1 MPSILTTELSPAET
15 VKVLDIVEGHFVDLK
30 AIEISPTKL
39 TKSLSAFANAEGGEL
54 FIGIDED
61 KAEHAR
67 RWRGFNTHEDAN
79 SFIQIFEKYFPL
91 GTDYQ
96 YSFLKSTDS
105 QGYVLRVEIHKSR
118 DVKFAADGKVYIRR
132 GAQNLPIISDEE
144 LTRLRRNKGIVSF
157 ETEPVNTDT
166 EIITNSSTVIR
177 FMLDV
182 IPTAEP
188 EAWLKKQQVILSD
201 NPTVAGLVLFADEPQ
216 TVLPKRCGLKI
227 YRYQTSDDEG
237 TRETLAFDPLS
248 IEGCAYDQ
256 IHASVEKT
264 AEIIESVRVNT
275 PDGLESVSYPIT
287 ALHEIITNAV
297 LHRDY
302 SIADDIHILIFD
314 NRVEVMSPGTLPAH
328 ITPENILNERYARN
342 GVIVRLINK
351 FPNPP
356 NKDVGE
362 GLNTAF
368 RAMRE
373 MMLKPP
379 EVTQS
384 GGYVKVI
391 LRHESL
397 ATPEELI
404 LEFLET
410 HPQIT
415 NREAREIC
423 FIGSENKMKRIFQ
436 RMIARNLIELVPGTT
451 RYNAAYKLVKHNRD
465 EDRVAKS
472 PQFDAE
478 LKELLQKIVVTNEQQ
493 LDGGVEEQQ
502 KTKMRPIQEPAFS
515 DEASVQ
521 PSNEDSSID
530 SPCAFLV
537 YKSPKNKVE
546 QFAVIARF
554 RELKEGVTS
563 SLRNDF
569 EAICK
574 ACGIHFERDKFSDDM
589 KHGREGGLF
598 SHTGNMVDG
607 FPLSSFGQKYVDLLP
622 DRDAIKALRKSKK

>member
-1 MPSILTTELSPAET
+1 MPSILTTELSPTET
-15 VKVLDIVEGHFVDLK
+15 AKVLGLVEGHFADLK

-54 FIGIDED
+54 FVGIDED
-61 KAEHAR
+61 KTIHIR
-67 RWRGFNTHEDAN
+67 QWRGFGTHEDAN
-79 SFIQIFEKYFPL
+79 GHIQIFEKFFPL

-96 YSFLKSTDS
+96 YSFLTSADV

-118 DVKFAADGKVYIRR
+118 DVKLASDGKAYIRR
-132 GAQNLPIISDEE
+132 GAQNLPITTEEE
-144 LTRLRRNKGIVSF
+144 LARLRRNKGIISF
-157 ETEPVNTDT
+157 EAEPVNVDK
-166 EIITNSSTVIR
+166 EIITNSSTIIE

-182 IPTAEP
+182 VPTAEP
-188 EAWLKKQQVILSD
+188 ETWLKKQQVVI
-201 NPTVAGLVLFADEPQ
+201 NEHPTIAGLVLFADEPQ
-216 TVLPKRCGLKI
+216 AAIPKRCGLKI
-227 YRYQTSDDEG
+227 YRYKTGEDVG
-237 TRETLAFDPLS
+237 TRETLDFDPLS

-256 IHASVEKT
+256 IHLSVQKT

-275 PDGLESVSYPIT
+275 PDGLESVAYPIT

-328 ITPENILNERYARN
+328 ITPENILNERFARN
-342 GVIVRLINK
+342 GAIVRLINK

-379 EVTQS
+379 EVSQS
-384 GGYVKVI
+384 GGYVKVT

-404 LEFLET
+404 LEFLKT
-410 HPQIT
+410 HMQIT

-423 FIGSENKMKRIFQ
+423 FIGSENRMKRIFQ

-451 RYNAAYKLVKHNRD
+451 RYNAAYK
-465 EDRVAKS
+465 
-472 PQFDAE
+472 
-478 LKELLQKIVVTNEQQ
+478 VVEN
-493 LDGGVEEQQ
+493 
-502 KTKMRPIQEPAFS
+502 
-515 DEASVQ
+515 
-521 PSNEDSSID
+521 
-530 SPCAFLV
+530 
-537 YKSPKNKVE
+537 
-546 QFAVIARF
+546 
-554 RELKEGVTS
+554 
-563 SLRNDF
+563 
-569 EAICK
+569 
-574 ACGIHFERDKFSDDM
+574 
-589 KHGREGGLF
+589 
-598 SHTGNMVDG
+598 
-607 FPLSSFGQKYVDLLP
+607 
-622 DRDAIKALRKSKK
+622 